1 MNENRPKTRILL
13 DSGDPGETR
22 RVKNE
27 LGFLDGQTTNPTY
40 VSKNPEVQR
49 MIASGRKL
57 TPEEQQKEYR
67 RIVREISPLVGS
79 GGVSIEVFADLNTTA
94 EDMLRQGLEMFSWIP
109 NGYIKYPCTR
119 EGLRAA
125 QMSVTRGLRVNMT
138 LCFSQE
144 QAAAVYSATR
154 GSKETCYVS
163 PFVGRL
169 DDIGQDGISLVR
181 NIVKM
186 YAAGDGHVEV
196 LAASLRSQEHLLA
209 SFSLRVGLIT
219 APIHV
224 LEQWA
229 AMGCSSPDEQF
240 QYKAIDQKGTTLTP
254 IPYRQIDLSAEF
266 DKYNVRHD
274 LTDKG
279 IRKFVQDYKS
289 TIVSPAA

>member
-1 MNENRPKTRILL
+1 MNEDRQKTRILL

-57 TPEEQQKEYR
+57 TPEEQQQEYR

-79 GGVSIEVFADLNTTA
+79 GGVSIEVFADLNSTA

-154 GSKETCYVS
+154 GAKETSYVS

-209 SFSLRVGLIT
+209 SFSLRAGLIT

-224 LEQWA
+224 LEEWA
-229 AMGCSSPDEQF
+229 ALGCPYPDDQF

-254 IPYRQIDLSAEF
+254 IPYQQIDLSAEF